1 MTLVTKKKYNMSTFQ
16 VTLTRTYVT
25 TIEVEG
31 QNEEEVYLRYKEGNL
46 NSIYEQELEQMN
58 VEHEEIEITKNII

>member
-1 MTLVTKKKYNMSTFQ
+1 MSTFQ

-31 QNEEEVYLRYKEGNL
+31 QNEEEVYLRYMEGDL

-58 VEHEEIEITKNII
+58 VEHEEINITK

>member
-1 MTLVTKKKYNMSTFQ
+1 MSTFQ

>member
-1 MTLVTKKKYNMSTFQ
+1 MTLVINKKYKMSTFQ

>member
-1 MTLVTKKKYNMSTFQ
+1 MSTFQ

-31 QNEEEVYLRYKEGNL
+31 QNEEEVYLRYMEGDL

-58 VEHEEIEITKNII
+58 VEHEEIEITKN

>member
-1 MTLVTKKKYNMSTFQ
+1 MSTFQ

-31 QNEEEVYLRYKEGNL
+31 QNEEEVYLRYMEGDL

-58 VEHEEIEITKNII
+58 VEHEEINITKNII

>member
-58 VEHEEIEITKNII
+58 VEHEEIEITKN